1 MYGFNMFGYCQVRRE
16 NERKLK
22 NMMKD
27 FDGSLKEIE
36 DILEVTNA
44 NNLIRDENRENQE
57 K

>member
-1 MYGFNMFGYCQVRRE
+1 MHRFNMFGFCQVRRE
-16 NERKLK
+16 NERKLR

-27 FDGSLKEIE
+27 FNGSLKEIE
-36 DILEVTNA
+36 DILEVTDA